1 LIGNIYK
8 SLGLVTS
15 GHVKETQRADLVGG
29 YIGQTAIKTAE
40 IFAQA
45 EGGVLFIDEAYTLT
59 ESSVQDGKDF
69 GQEAVSTILK
79 LMEDHRDNTVVIAA
93 GYEEKM
99 QKFLSSNEGLP
110 SRFGKIMNFFPWS
123 PEDLVGVIVSDLKK
137 KTLTCRPEASK
148 RLFASAEELVK
159 MPTYASGR
167 TARRLIEEIIN
178 SQSLRLAK
186 DESASLS
193 EIVESDIE
201 RAVTKIVGA
210 LKES

>member
-1 LIGNIYK
+1 
-8 SLGLVTS
+8 
-15 GHVKETQRADLVGG
+15 
-29 YIGQTAIKTAE
+29 
-40 IFAQA
+40 
-45 EGGVLFIDEAYTLT
+45 
-59 ESSVQDGKDF
+59 
-69 GQEAVSTILK
+69 
-79 LMEDHRDNTVVIAA
+79 
-93 GYEEKM
+93 
-99 QKFLSSNEGLP
+99 
-110 SRFGKIMNFFPWS
+110 
-123 PEDLVGVIVSDLKK
+123 
-137 KTLTCRPEASK
+137 
-148 RLFASAEELVK
+148 